1 VELERVV
8 RTEAD
13 VEAGAEKVRERVA
26 FVREEEGIVRER
38 RHGDLCARGE
48 SARTTQ
54 RLKGHL
60 ACSRDLYPDLLEVEQ
75 VLQRRDL
82 AQKDAVRDRVGSEE
96 GGSEVVGVAGF
107 SRMRSKP
114 ERV

>member
-1 VELERVV
+1 MELERVV

-48 SARTTQ
+48 SARTTHW
-54 RLKGHL
+54 L
-60 ACSRDLYPDLLEVEQ
+60 
-75 VLQRRDL
+75 
-82 AQKDAVRDRVGSEE
+82 
-96 GGSEVVGVAGF
+96 
-107 SRMRSKP
+107 
-114 ERV
+114 